1 MKTIKSII
9 RNVLASLARFS
20 LSRKLATCTTG
31 EGSRVNF
38 WRIRPC
44 RGGIF
49 KVGKKS
55 LIRAEMV
62 YEREGAS
69 IEIGDRTFVGC
80 GLFTIADRLVI
91 GDDVM
96 ISWDVTIADHNSHSL
111 KFSERSN
118 DVEMNAFQGVKIWD
132 CIKVAPVI
140 IGNKAW
146 IGFGC
151 SLLKG
156 VNIGE
161 GAIVGA
167 NSVVTKDVPPWT
179 IVAGN
184 PARVI
189 REIPASER

>member
-1 MKTIKSII
+1 MKTIKKII
-9 RNVLASLARFS
+9 RDLLAGLAQFNLKRSL
-20 LSRKLATCTTG
+20 KTCAIG
-31 EGSRVNF
+31 NGSRVNF

-49 KVGKKS
+49 RVGEKS
-55 LIRAEMV
+55 LVRSDMV

-69 IEIGDRTFVGC
+69 IEIGSRTFVGR
-80 GLFTIADRLVI
+80 GLFTIAESLVI

-96 ISWDVTIADHNSHSL
+96 ISWDVTIVDHNSHSL
-111 KFSERSN
+111 KFSERSK
-118 DVEMNAFQGVKIWD
+118 DVEMNAFQNIKSWD
-132 CIKVAPVI
+132 CVKVAPVRI
-140 IGNKAW
+140 ENKAW

-156 VNIGE
+156 VTVGE
-161 GAIVGA
+161 GAVVGA

-184 PARVI
+184 PAKII
-189 REIPASER
+189 REISESER

>member
-1 MKTIKSII
+1 MKTIKEIV
-9 RNVLASLARFS
+9 RNVLAA
-20 LSRKLATCTTG
+20 LSRLIVMRHLDVCSIGK
-31 EGSRVNF
+31 GSRVNF
-38 WRIRPC
+38 WRIRPSP
-44 RGGIF
+44 GGIF
-49 KVGKKS
+49 KVGERS
-55 LIRAEMV
+55 LIRADLI
-62 YEREGAS
+62 YDRGSAA
-69 IEIGDRTFVGC
+69 IIIGNRTFIGR
-80 GLFTIADRLVI
+80 GLFAIAERLEI

-156 VNIGE
+156 VTIGE